1 MTPDHSSQFG
11 CTRALCIVAG
21 IIVLSASSAPDARA
35 QSSAA
40 SPSTLQSGGRQ
51 APPSLG
57 GFELTA
63 AQKTKLDSI
72 GSKHSAEAR
81 VVSDLF
87 ATDPAEAMR
96 RMVALRTKMQK
107 EVRVVLTSEQRA
119 IFDRNIA
126 EMNAQ
131 LDAHLPSAPR

>member
-1 MTPDHSSQFG
+1 M
-11 CTRALCIVAG
+11 
-21 IIVLSASSAPDARA
+21 
-35 QSSAA
+35 
-40 SPSTLQSGGRQ
+40 
-51 APPSLG
+51 
-57 GFELTA
+57 
-63 AQKTKLDSI
+63 
-72 GSKHSAEAR
+72 
-81 VVSDLF
+81 VSDLF